1 MPIALQI
8 AYGGGLTSSE
18 ALRRRIERE
27 AEKLEKFQK
36 RIVGCRVELTG
47 RSGRRR
53 HGGLFAVRLQVSI
66 PGGRDIVID
75 RNPDADHA
83 HEDPYVAIRDAFNA
97 ARRRLQDR
105 HRRMEGKVK
114 AHEAALEGR
123 IIRLNRGGYGFIE
136 STDGQEVYFHR
147 NALRNEQFERLRKG
161 ALVRFSESEI
171 DGLIQA
177 SSVHLTGSK
186 Q

>member
-1 MPIALQI
+1 
-8 AYGGGLTSSE
+8 
-18 ALRRRIERE
+18 
-27 AEKLEKFQK
+27 
-36 RIVGCRVELTG
+36 
-47 RSGRRR
+47 
-53 HGGLFAVRLQVSI
+53 
-66 PGGRDIVID
+66 
-75 RNPDADHA
+75 
-83 HEDPYVAIRDAFNA
+83 
-97 ARRRLQDR
+97 
-105 HRRMEGKVK
+105 MEGKVK